1 LYSFQQFTQT
11 SIFILIN
18 PFNNFQDCKLMIHV
32 SQVQQ
37 MSLMRITKLLMR
49 LQRRIMRQRRKKK
62 RTTVPTRQRKSQ
74 PLRLNQRMTTT
85 QITISPEGKTAQ
97 LLKVFLSHVYLQCNY
112 FNLSTHHEFQRVVVI
127 LGLTSVWI
135 WIQMTTHLSWF
146 SLCLNCLVLSN
157 L

>member
-1 LYSFQQFTQT
+1 MRRSWYPICGHIYLWCFCWSKKKWCSPLYSFQQFTQT

-37 MSLMRITKLLMR
+37 MSLMRIIKLLMR

-62 RTTVPTRQRKSQ
+62 WTTVPTRQRKSQ

-97 LLKVFLSHVYLQCNY
+97 LLKVFFSHVYLQCNY
-112 FNLSTHHEFQRVVVI
+112 FNLSTHSMNFRE
-127 LGLTSVWI
+127 LW
-135 WIQMTTHLSWF
+135 
-146 SLCLNCLVLSN
+146 
-157 L
+157 